1 MDICCLKA
9 LSVGQMV
16 TVSSCIGDFNGH
28 IGSNVV
34 GYEGVH
40 AGYGERSIDGKRL
53 LEFAKS

>member
-1 MDICCLKA
+1 
-9 LSVGQMV
+9 MV

-53 LEFAKS
+53 LEFAKSWTCC

>member
-1 MDICCLKA
+1 MLLESYICRIDGNCVFLH
-9 LSVGQMV
+9 
-16 TVSSCIGDFNGH
+16 CGDFNGH